1 MRELN
6 DLIGT
11 TAVIATLISVL
22 FAIAAIFIANR
33 RKKHHLAMQHH
44 GTVAAD
50 PAAQAVRHDSPLQFS
65 AQPSAPA
72 PVPTPVQAEVAESM
86 MYATRPTSSPLFK
99 RLGRV
104 GVEQVTPT
112 SNAAP
117 VTNEEQKTAWE

>member
-33 RKKHHLAMQHH
+33 RKKHHLAMQQH
-44 GTVAAD
+44 GGANTAVA
-50 PAAQAVRHDSPLQFS
+50 PQQQAARNESPLQFT
-65 AQPSAPA
+65 AQTPAPA
-72 PVPTPVQAEVAESM
+72 PAPTEVAESV

-104 GVEQVTPT
+104 GVEQITP
-112 SNAAP
+112 SNNAP
-117 VTNEEQKTAWE
+117 VTNEEQKIAWE

>member
-22 FAIAAIFIANR
+22 FAIAALWIANR
-33 RKKHHLAMQHH
+33 RKKHHLVMQNQAAAHA
-44 GTVAAD
+44 TPVA
-50 PAAQAVRHDSPLQFS
+50 PPMKIESPLQFT
-65 AQPSAPA
+65 PPPA
-72 PVPTPVQAEVAESM
+72 PVQPVATVQEVGENL

-104 GVEQVTPT
+104 GVEQVTPAT
-112 SNAAP
+112 TAP
-117 VTNEEQKTAWE
+117 VTNDEQKAAWE